1 MIISDPNIKIINLFC
16 GNDILMSH
24 CKYMYVEE
32 ITETTLCLKSSV
44 FHVYVR

>member
-1 MIISDPNIKIINLFC
+1 MIISDPNIKIIKLFC
-16 GNDILMSH
+16 GNDIFMSH
-24 CKYMYVEE
+24 CKYVEE